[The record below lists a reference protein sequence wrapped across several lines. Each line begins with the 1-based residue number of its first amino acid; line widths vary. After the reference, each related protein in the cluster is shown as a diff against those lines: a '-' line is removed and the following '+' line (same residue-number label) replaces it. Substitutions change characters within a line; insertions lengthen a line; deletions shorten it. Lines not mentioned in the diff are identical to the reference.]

1 MNGRGLRCLA
11 RACAALL
18 GLCATLLAQDESRLE
33 RVEVRVTAVL
43 GDLVYLD
50 RGADARLAVGDR
62 VTLRPSGR
70 TPLEAELTLVTRA
83 SARATL
89 LGEPGGLAVGDL
101 GEVLVPATRPSSGEA
116 GPEIVW
122 EHPAEAFDSSQ
133 PLLGPAA
140 HTPPADRPRTLRGRA
155 FVAFDFYSDREE
167 GGQDAWLAR
176 TGFDATLT
184 NPFGR
189 GGLLDARVEVFGR
202 RTELDEGTEDLTRLR
217 IDRLAY
223 RVGATREEA
232 RAFSIGRFLHGEMPE
247 LGLIDGLEV
256 VQRLP
261 SGDRLGA
268 SVGFLPEPFAE
279 LDTGDDLSAAV
290 FYRGFLGERA
300 QFSYAGAFQKTWHR
314 GDADRDLLLASLD
327 WSPGSVFALH
337 GSAWVD
343 LYGSGDE
350 SKDAGPELSEAHFAA
365 NWRFSGERGF
375 GLSATHVR
383 WPEIERNE
391 FPEPSL
397 ADLSDAEVTRLGA
410 HAYTRLSERLRLRVR
425 GDLWEDQDQSG
436 AGGEVELARGGSGPR
451 YRELALALFAND
463 AKFIEVYGARLTLRD
478 RGPRAG
484 WRLGY
489 EAALFDNAGDFDFG
503 DAELQHLVRAG
514 LDRDLGADWSLAL
527 DGDYRFGDDQEGF
540 ALGLFL
546 VRRF

>member
-1 MNGRGLRCLA
+1 MKVRSLRSLA
-11 RACAALL
+11 WTCAAFLS
-18 GLCATLLAQDESRLE
+18 LCATSHAQDGPRLE

-43 GDLVYLD
+43 GELVYLD

-62 VTLRPSGR
+62 VTLRPAGR

-83 SARATL
+83 SSRATL
-89 LGEPGGLAVGDL
+89 LGEAGGLAVGDL
-101 GEVLVPATRPSSGEA
+101 GDVLVPAARPSTVETDS
-116 GPEIVW
+116 EIVW
-122 EHPAEAFDSSQ
+122 RHPAEAFDPTR

-155 FVAFDFYSDREE
+155 FVGFDFFSDRED

-189 GGLLDARVEVFGR
+189 GGWLDARVEVFGR
-202 RTELDEGTEDLTRLR
+202 RTELDEGTEDRTRLR

-223 RVGATREEA
+223 RVGGTRDEA
-232 RAFSIGRFLHGEMPE
+232 RALSIGRFQHGELPE
-247 LGLIDGLEV
+247 LGRIDGVEV
-256 VQRLP
+256 VQRLS

-300 QFSYAGAFQKTWHR
+300 ELSYAGAFQKTWHR

-343 LYGSGDE
+343 LYGSGSA
-350 SKDAGPELSEAHFAA
+350 SKDTGPELSEAHFAA

-383 WPEIERNE
+383 WPEIERDE

-410 HAYTRLSERLRLRVR
+410 HAYTRLSERMRLRVR

-436 AGGEVELARGGSGPR
+436 MGGEVEIARGGSGPR

-463 AKFIEVYGARLTLRD
+463 AKFVEVYGARLALRE
-478 RGPRAG
+478 RGPRSG

-514 LDRDLGADWSLAL
+514 LDRDFDADWSLAL

-546 VRRF
+546 TRRF